1 MTKLLSLIPTLASA
15 LALSACVV
23 GPNYVKPTTPAST
36 PDTAAFAEAART
48 SAVSAAALPADWWRL
63 YQDPVLD
70 RLVTEALAHN
80 TDIRVAA
87 ANLARARAVLSEQR
101 GARLPTTD
109 LSAQANYSRT
119 GLGSLG
125 AQGAGVAG
133 GAAGVNAFETDFYS
147 LGFDASYEV
156 DLFGGVSRSIEAG
169 RGDVGVAQATLDAA
183 RVSIAAETART
194 YIDACGFG
202 AQANVAA
209 ETVGL
214 QQRTLDLTQR
224 LFDGGRNGRRELDQA
239 TVLVEQARAQLAGFE
254 AERRAALYAL
264 ATLTGDSS
272 SQTDA
277 DASACAALPALV
289 APIPVGDGQMLLA
302 RRPDVRQAERQL
314 AADTARVGV
323 ATAALYPSITLMGS
337 IGLGA
342 GSVSDLPK
350 DQSLSWSI
358 GPFISWNFP
367 FNGAARARVR
377 ASEAVADGSLAAFDG
392 AVLTALQEAQQAL
405 ARLDGAVKS
414 ETALANALKASESAA
429 FLSEKRFDLG
439 ADSFLILLD
448 AQRTRALARS
458 ALASASVDRAQAQ
471 VALFKALGGGWEN
484 APEPVKAATAN

>member
-1 MTKLLSLIPTLASA
+1 MRMRAYPLAASL
-15 LALSACVV
+15 LALSACAV
-23 GPNYVKPTTPAST
+23 GPDYRAPAPLSPTDSALTAAQGVNGVT
-36 PDTAAFAEAART
+36 DTA
-48 SAVSAAALPADWWRL
+48 LPEKWWRL
-63 YQDPVLD
+63 FDDAALD
-70 RLVTEALAHN
+70 RLVERALAHN
-80 TDIRVAA
+80 TDLRQAS
-87 ANLARARAVLSEQR
+87 ANLRRARALLREAR
-101 GARLPTTD
+101 AARLPDTTV
-109 LSAQANYSRT
+109 SASGIEQRIA
-119 GLGSLG
+119 GSQIQQQSG
-125 AQGAGVAG
+125 GQGGG
-133 GAAGVNAFETDFYS
+133 GAFTGDFYQV
-147 LGFDASYEV
+147 GFDASYEV